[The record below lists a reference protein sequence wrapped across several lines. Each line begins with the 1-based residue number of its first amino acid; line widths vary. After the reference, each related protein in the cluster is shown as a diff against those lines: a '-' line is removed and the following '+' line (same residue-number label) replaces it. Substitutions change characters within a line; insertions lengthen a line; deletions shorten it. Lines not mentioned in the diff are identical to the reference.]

1 MIPFPNIR
9 PEIFTITI
17 GDFDLSLR
25 WYAVSYIAGFI
36 LAIFIMKS
44 LIKNEK
50 LWRFKTA
57 PLDLDQAESL
67 LTYLILGVIIGGR
80 VGYVVF
86 YNPTFYLSN
95 PTEIIR
101 VWDGGMAFHGGLIG
115 VIFSIIVFCRVNGVQ
130 LLSCSDLVAIATPP
144 GIMLGRIAN
153 FINAELWGRPTDMSW
168 GVVFPGERA
177 QACPEVSGLCA
188 RHPSQL
194 YEAGLEGPLLF
205 LLLIFFVYIGMLLRP
220 GFITGV
226 FIAGY
231 GIARFFV
238 ELYRVPDPQFVS
250 SQNINGYVLSMGD
263 LGVTMGQMLSIPMIA
278 IGVIFIF
285 VSKITLKRS

>member
-115 VIFSIIVFCRVNGVQ
+115 VISSIIVFCRVNGVP

-194 YEAGLEGPLLF
+194 YEAGLEGPILF
-205 LLLIFFVYIGMLLRP
+205 FLLIFFVYVGMLLRP
-220 GFITGV
+220 GFITVV

-238 ELYRVPDPQFVS
+238 EFYRVPDP
-250 SQNINGYVLSMGD
+250 Y
-263 LGVTMGQMLSIPMIA
+263 
-278 IGVIFIF
+278 
-285 VSKITLKRS
+285 